1 MESYESFIDELQK
14 NIFEV
19 IGIPRTDMR
28 FAKKG
33 EPGASKGDRLLIAVE
48 KHINSTEVCGVHIRE
63 LFEACQAGTS
73 MQKIMRQLSD
83 QISDMKSMGIYES
96 TLSMQNYEKIKSK
109 LFIRLMNVNTY
120 SEKLS
125 DAIYR
130 QVGDIALVLY
140 FKIADN
146 DNSVVSTIIR
156 RDIFNLWQLDEDD
169 VFQAALLNTYFIS
182 PPRIFLWNKFLVN
195 PNYDGENFMDINQP
209 YVPSKDQ
216 IGNCLS
222 TTIRTNGAVAL
233 FLPSVADRIA
243 QLMNSDFYAVFTSVH
258 EVMIHCVHTVS
269 ADGLENILNST
280 IEEATPPEDV
290 LTHKIYKYCKDTQKF
305 QMCN

>member
-1 MESYESFIDELQK
+1 
-14 NIFEV
+14 
-19 IGIPRTDMR
+19 
-28 FAKKG
+28 
-33 EPGASKGDRLLIAVE
+33 
-48 KHINSTEVCGVHIRE
+48 
-63 LFEACQAGTS
+63 
-73 MQKIMRQLSD
+73 
-83 QISDMKSMGIYES
+83 
-96 TLSMQNYEKIKSK
+96 
-109 LFIRLMNVNTY
+109 
-120 SEKLS
+120 
-125 DAIYR
+125 
-130 QVGDIALVLY
+130 
-140 FKIADN
+140 
-146 DNSVVSTIIR
+146 
-156 RDIFNLWQLDEDD
+156 
-169 VFQAALLNTYFIS
+169 
-182 PPRIFLWNKFLVN
+182 
-195 PNYDGENFMDINQP
+195 MDINQP

-233 FLPSVADRIA
+233 FLPGVADRIA